1 MLDYFNKE
9 IPSLGPPKL
18 PDDYWMKKTTED
30 DENLQEIN
38 TNFALKDLSEVSIF
52 NPKK

>member
-1 MLDYFNKE
+1 MLDYFNNE
-9 IPSLGPPKL
+9 ILGTPKL
-18 PDDYWMKKTTED
+18 PDNYWMKKTTE

>member
-1 MLDYFNKE
+1 MLDCFNNE
-9 IPSLGPPKL
+9 IPLGTPTL
-18 PDDYWMKKTTED
+18 PDNYWMKKTTE

>member
-1 MLDYFNKE
+1 MLDYFNNE
-9 IPSLGPPKL
+9 IPFLETPKL
-18 PDDYWMKKTTED
+18 PDNYWMKKTTEE